1 MIFSVANY
9 ILAVKHLDRM
19 ARTLGAKRIYA
30 LGEEHDREALKCS
43 VGNSVLVVQVMCEGK
58 RMAMRI
64 YMRPNA
70 NLRAI
75 YGDSYYPKELLVS
88 SSCDVFGLADVVLC
102 DWKEGV
108 SLQSKIEELA
118 HKPDKMAALSQMFE
132 EFALSLLGEKWAHG
146 DLKPENIIF
155 SKDGLSLIDFDAM
168 YCEGFGSENCTNIFE
183 GYIAWLGK
191 LLKLDFGNSFKY
203 GIPVIDVIK
212 DHMGVSFAVAAIA
225 TIFEFLIATI
235 FEFLIAIP
243 LGVTAATHQ
252 YSVRDYIVTVLVMI
266 GISLPSFF
274 FGQLL
279 KNIFAIQ
286 LEWFPASGLIDASK
300 DLSGFAL
307 LMDQMWHLFIPIL
320 TVVILSIGGRMR
332 MTRTNMLEVLNSDYI
347 RTARA
352 KGLKEKVV
360 IYKHAFRNTMIPL
373 VTSLAGLLPGLFSGA
388 IITEQVFGLPGIGN
402 VAFDAMLVADIPFIM
417 GYNMFLALLSVIGVL
432 LADLMYAVVDPRVK
446 LG

>member
-1 MIFSVANY
+1 MVKY
-9 ILAVKHLDRM
+9 IIKRLAQSILIL
-19 ARTLGAKRIYA
+19 LGVSLIIYA
-30 LGEEHDREALKCS
+30 LIRCMPVDFVTQKLSSITTTGSE
-43 VGNSVLVVQVMCEGK
+43 
-58 RMAMRI
+58 
-64 YMRPNA
+64 
-70 NLRAI
+70 
-75 YGDSYYPKELLVS
+75 VS
-88 SSCDVFGLADVVLC
+88 Q
-102 DWKEGV
+102 E
-108 SLQSKIEELA
+108 QI
-118 HKPDKMAALSQMFE
+118 DKMMELYG
-132 EFALSLLGEKWAHG
+132 LDTG
-146 DLKPENIIF
+146 IF
-155 SKDGLSLIDFDAM
+155 Q
-168 YCEGFGSENCTNIFE
+168 
-183 GYIAWLGK
+183 GYLTWLGK
-191 LLKLDFGNSFKY
+191 LLKLDFGTSFKY
-203 GIPVIDVIK
+203 QLPVIDVIK

-225 TIFEFLIATI
+225 TIFEFM
-235 FEFLIAIP
+235 IAIP

-252 YSVRDYIVTVLVMI
+252 YSIRDYVVTVLVMI

-286 LEWFPASGLIDASK
+286 LGWFPASGLIDASK
-300 DLSGFAL
+300 DLTGFPL
-307 LMDQMWHLFIPIL
+307 LMDQLWHLFIPIL